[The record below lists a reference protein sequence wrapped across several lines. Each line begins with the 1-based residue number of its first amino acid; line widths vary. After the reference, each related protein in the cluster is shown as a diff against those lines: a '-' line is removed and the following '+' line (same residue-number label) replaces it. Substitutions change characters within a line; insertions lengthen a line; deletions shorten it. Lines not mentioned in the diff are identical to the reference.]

1 MGKLNGDMTAELS
14 GTQHW
19 PASEVSYLLYFLIS
33 LTVTAIPSC
42 VIFMFGCMNSFFFI
56 LLFSLKDF
64 MRKCKC

>member
-42 VIFMFGCMNSFFFI
+42 VIFMFGCMNSFFFYSAV
-56 LLFSLKDF
+56 FFKGF
-64 MRKCKC
+64 YAEV